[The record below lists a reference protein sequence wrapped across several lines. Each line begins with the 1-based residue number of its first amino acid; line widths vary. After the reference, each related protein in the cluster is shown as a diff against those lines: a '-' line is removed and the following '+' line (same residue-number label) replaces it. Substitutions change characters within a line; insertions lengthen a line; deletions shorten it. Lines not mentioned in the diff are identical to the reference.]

1 MTGGRWPLGRL
12 PDLPAALVNTRA
24 SGRGHALPCTF
35 FHWTV
40 GVERPVWVRLRKL
53 IFRLA
58 ATHTSRYGQFF
69 LQPLPSLYLNRWALF
84 NALKCE
90 HLSSSS
96 RSSASALL
104 GYGFYLKRKLDPLL
118 SAPGVT
124 LVPTPFALDSQVGS
138 IRHVELGFAH
148 FDVPASVRGDP
159 VRGDDS
165 LFVALA
171 DGEPPFSVT
180 IGPPVHQVSEE
191 ITMLLAKF
199 NEVSKDGRK
208 GSGLGAWGCDCSSNQ
223 GNLRC

>member
-53 IFRLA
+53 IFRL
-58 ATHTSRYGQFF
+58 
-69 LQPLPSLYLNRWALF
+69 
-84 NALKCE
+84 ALKCE